1 MDWTQTPG
9 AAWSISALAL
19 VALGMAAC
27 LYLFYGMKKEAAAL
41 RRRLAEERSRF
52 EQERRQLAGELDAY
66 RLSLAN
72 IQRVVAE
79 SDIPAIPPAAAA
91 SLAVMAAGLG
101 DASPL
106 APAPLDAQK
115 RGQALRMHRHGA
127 TVDEIASKLLVPPGD
142 VALLLKVQRSMG
154 E

>member
-1 MDWTQTPG
+1 MNWTQTPA

-27 LYLFYGMKKEAAAL
+27 LYLFYGMKREVTAL
-41 RRRLAEERSRF
+41 RRRLTEERNRF
-52 EQERRQLAGELDAY
+52 EEERRQLAGELDAY
-66 RLSLAN
+66 RLSLADL
-72 IQRVVAE
+72 QRAVAE
-79 SDIPAIPPAAAA
+79 SDVPAMSPATAA

-106 APAPLDAQK
+106 APAPLDALK